1 LFDGEATIRRTAR
14 GWELAGQVITTDD
27 DPRPVVAMIASL
39 AGRKIANWKREGD
52 VVTVTTRRK
61 RPCRRRR

>member
-1 LFDGEATIRRTAR
+1 LFDGDEFRRVDGVWMWKGNVLTR
-14 GWELAGQVITTDD
+14 DD
-27 DPRPVVAMIASL
+27 DPRPTVAMIASL